1 MSRDFDILIVGA
13 GVAGSALAASL
24 VMRKA
29 VLPERIALVADRFVS
44 QPAPD
49 IELDLRVFAMSRG
62 SQRLLTGLG
71 VWQQLPRDRR
81 NAYDR
86 MCVWDA
92 RDAPD
97 SAAALRFDCADIGEP
112 DLGTIVEGRAL
123 QWLTQEAARRAGVT
137 LIQAGVGS
145 VSVSDAAATLTLNA
159 SRQLQAGLIVAAD
172 GVDSALR
179 TLLQIDVVGHSYH
192 QQALVAH
199 VRTALPH
206 QRTAWQRFLPTGPLA
221 LLPLGDGRSS
231 IVWSVDSA
239 RADTLMSLAPEDFD
253 TELTA
258 ASGEVLG
265 RCSLSTSRARFPLQ
279 FKVASQYVR
288 PRFALLGDAAHS
300 VHPLAGQ
307 GLNLGLLDCAA
318 LADLLSALRPAQFG
332 DLRALRRYERER
344 KSENLLAATAFDG
357 LNRLFSNSHPLLTGL
372 RSAGL
377 GSVGRV
383 PALRRF
389 FARNALGI

>member
-13 GVAGSALAASL
+13 GIAGSALAASL
-24 VMRKA
+24 VRRKA
-29 VLPERIALVADRFVS
+29 VSPERIALVADRFATR
-44 QPAPD
+44 PAAD
-49 IELDLRVFAMSRG
+49 LELDLRVFAMSRA
-62 SQRLLTGLG
+62 SQRLLEALG
-71 VWQQLPRDRR
+71 VWQQLPPDRL

-92 RDAPD
+92 QDAPD
-97 SAAALRFDCADIGEP
+97 SAAALRFDCAEIGEP
-112 DLGTIVEGRAL
+112 DLGHIVEGRAL
-123 QWLTQEAARRAGVT
+123 QWLTLEAARRAGVA
-137 LIQAGVGS
+137 LIQAGVNS
-145 VSVSDAAATLTLNA
+145 VTISDAAATLTLSD

-172 GVDSALR
+172 GADSALR
-179 TLLQIDVVGHSYH
+179 ALLQIDAVGHSYH
-192 QQALVAH
+192 QQAVVAH
-199 VRTALPH
+199 VRTAQPH
-206 QRTAWQRFLPTGPLA
+206 RRTAWQRFLPTGPLA

-231 IVWSVDSA
+231 LVWSVDSA
-239 RADTLMSLAPEDFD
+239 RAEALMALTPDAFD
-253 TELTA
+253 NKLTD
-258 ASGEVLG
+258 ASGAVLG
-265 RCSLSTSRARFPLQ
+265 RCTLSTPRARFPLQ
-279 FKVASQYVR
+279 LKVASHYVR

-318 LADLLSALRPAQFG
+318 LTDLLSSLKPAQFG
-332 DLRALRRYERER
+332 ELRVLRRYERER

-357 LNRLFSNSHPLLTGL
+357 LNRLFSNSHPLLSGL

-377 GSVGRV
+377 GSVARV

>member
-24 VMRKA
+24 VLRKA
-29 VLPERIALVADRFVS
+29 VLPERIALVADRFAIR
-44 QPAPD
+44 PAAD
-49 IELDLRVFAMSRG
+49 LELDLRVYAMSRA
-62 SQRLLTGLG
+62 SQRLLEGLS
-71 VWQQLPRDRR
+71 VWQQLPQDRLS
-81 NAYDR
+81 AYER

-97 SAAALRFDCADIGEP
+97 SAAALRFDCAELGEP
-112 DLGTIVEGRAL
+112 DLGHIVEGRAL
-123 QWLTQEAARRAGVT
+123 QWLAQEAARRAGVA
-137 LIQAGVGS
+137 LIQASVGS
-145 VSVSDAAATLTLNA
+145 VSISDAAATLTLSD

-172 GVDSALR
+172 GADSALR
-179 TLLQIDVVGHSYH
+179 ALLQIDAVGHSYH

-199 VRTALPH
+199 VRTAQPH
-206 QRTAWQRFLPTGPLA
+206 RRTAWQRFLPTGPLA

-231 IVWSVDSA
+231 LVWSMDSA
-239 RADTLMSLAPEDFD
+239 RADALMALTPEDFD
-253 TELTA
+253 TELTG
-258 ASGEVLG
+258 ASGAVLG
-265 RCSLSTSRARFPLQ
+265 RCTLSTPRARFPLQ
-279 FKVASQYVR
+279 LKVASQYVR

-307 GLNLGLLDCAA
+307 GLNLGLLDCSA
-318 LADLLSALRPAQFG
+318 LADLLSSVKPVQFG
-332 DLRALRRYERER
+332 ELRVLRRYERER
-344 KSENLLAATAFDG
+344 KSANLLAATAFDG

-383 PALRRF
+383 PGLRHF

>member
-13 GVAGSALAASL
+13 GIAGSALAASL
-24 VMRKA
+24 VLRKA
-29 VLPERIALVADRFVS
+29 VASERIALVADRFATR
-44 QPAPD
+44 PAAD
-49 IELDLRVFAMSRG
+49 LELDLRVFAMSRA
-62 SQRLLTGLG
+62 SQRLLEGLG
-71 VWQQLPRDRR
+71 VWQQLPRDRL

-92 RDAPD
+92 QDAPD
-97 SAAALRFDCADIGEP
+97 SAAALRFDCAEIGEP
-112 DLGTIVEGRAL
+112 DLGHIVEGRAL
-123 QWLTQEAARRAGVT
+123 QWLTLEAARRAGVAM
-137 LIQAGVGS
+137 IQAGVNS
-145 VSVSDAAATLTLNA
+145 VDISDTAATLTLSD
-159 SRQLQAGLIVAAD
+159 SRQLQARLIVAAD
-172 GVDSALR
+172 GADSALR
-179 TLLQIDVVGHSYH
+179 ALLQIDAVGHSYH
-192 QQALVAH
+192 QQAVVAH
-199 VRTALPH
+199 VRTAQPH
-206 QRTAWQRFLPTGPLA
+206 RRTAWQRFLPTGPLA

-231 IVWSVDSA
+231 LVWSVDSA
-239 RADTLMSLAPEDFD
+239 RADALMALTPDAFD
-253 TELTA
+253 NELTD
-258 ASGEVLG
+258 ASGAVLG
-265 RCSLSTSRARFPLQ
+265 RCTLSTPRAQFPLQ
-279 FKVASQYVR
+279 LKVASQYVR

-318 LADLLSALRPAQFG
+318 LADLLGSLKPAQFG
-332 DLRALRRYERER
+332 DLRALRHYERER

-357 LNRLFSNSHPLLTGL
+357 LNRLFSNSHPLLSGL

>member
-1 MSRDFDILIVGA
+1 MSRDFDILVVGA

-24 VMRKA
+24 VARKA
-29 VLPERIALVADRFVS
+29 VLPERIALIADRFVTR
-44 QPAPD
+44 PAPD
-49 IELDLRVFAMSRG
+49 LELDLRVFAMSRA
-62 SQRLLTGLG
+62 SQRLLTELG
-71 VWQQLPRDRR
+71 IWQELPRDRV

-92 RDAPD
+92 RDTPD
-97 SAAALRFDCADIGEP
+97 SAAALRFDCAEIGEP

-145 VSVSDAAATLTLNA
+145 VTFADAGATLTLND
-159 SRQLQAGLIVAAD
+159 SRPLRAELIVAAD

-179 TLLQIDVVGHSYH
+179 PRLQIDVVGHSYH

-199 VRTALPH
+199 VHTQHPH
-206 QRTAWQRFLPTGPLA
+206 RRTAWQRFLPTGPLA

-231 IVWSVDSA
+231 IVWSVEDS
-239 RADTLMSLAPEDFD
+239 RADALMAMTPEDFNSAL
-253 TELTA
+253 TE

-265 RCSLSTSRARFPLQ
+265 RCRVSTPRARFPLQ
-279 FKVASQYVR
+279 LKVAADYVR
-288 PRFALLGDAAHS
+288 PRFALLGDAAHA

-307 GLNLGLLDCAA
+307 GLNLGLQDCTA
-318 LADLLSALRPAQFG
+318 LADVLASVRAPQFG
-332 DLRALRRYERER
+332 DLRTLRRYERAR

-357 LNRLFSNSHPLLTGL
+357 LNRLFSNSNPFLSGL

-389 FARNALGI
+389 FARTALGI